1 MSTHP
6 KQYSP
11 AFKAQLVRELLREEK
26 TISQLAAEH
35 GIHTNQLTRWRT
47 IALEGLPSLFER
59 RDQTEAVTAM
69 FTRER
74 EELYAQ
80 IGRLSTQLAWLKRKT
95 GLELPT
101 G

>member
-6 KQYSP
+6 KQYTA
-11 AFKAQLVRELLREEK
+11 AFKAQLGRELLREEK

-35 GIHTNQLTRWRT
+35 GIHTNQLTRWRA

-59 RDQTEAVTAM
+59 KDRAEALTALHAQ
-69 FTRER
+69 ER
-74 EELYAQ
+74 EELFAQ
-80 IGRLSTQLAWLKRKT
+80 IGRLSTQLAWLKRKS
-95 GLELPT
+95 GLEVPA